1 MGEIIPFP
9 DFWSKTFQEFNPD
22 VELSRACDMCIE
34 CIKECIVSF
43 YHKFTRRRR
52 TTSEQT
58 TERRDSMARAYMCH
72 PMTTNTKRQSSEM
85 VHMPLK
91 DREALMYH
99 SIHFS
104 IEILTNASFRTEQ
117 NRVVTNRD
125 APSCATADD
134 GTFQS
139 TVSPSKLATLLH
151 STNQILDNIPQ
162 PISSFSSPKHL
173 PSNLKQEDW
182 PKRMASASSM
192 TSTTSQSERS
202 CECFDEA
209 LLPWCNDKSS
219 CVISN
224 ISDNYKYSFEPI
236 VARPYNFLE

>member
-9 DFWSKTFQEFNPD
+9 DYWSKTFEELNPD

-58 TERRDSMARAYMCH
+58 SERRDSMDH
-72 PMTTNTKRQSSEM
+72 DMTTNVNDIRQSSEK
-85 VHMPLK
+85 VQVPLK
-91 DREALMYH
+91 DREVLMYQ

-104 IEILTNASFRTEQ
+104 IEILTNSSFRTEQ
-117 NRVVTNRD
+117 NRVETNGD
-125 APSCATADD
+125 GSSCATADD
-134 GTFQS
+134 GTFES
-139 TVSPSKLATLLH
+139 TVSPSKIVTFLH
-151 STNQILDNIPQ
+151 STNQIMDDIPQ
-162 PISSFSSPKHL
+162 PISSFSSQKRL

-182 PKRMASASSM
+182 PKRMTSASSM

-209 LLPWCNDKSS
+209 PLPWCNDNAL
-219 CVISN
+219 CVIRNLSA
-224 ISDNYKYSFEPI
+224 NYKYSFEPV